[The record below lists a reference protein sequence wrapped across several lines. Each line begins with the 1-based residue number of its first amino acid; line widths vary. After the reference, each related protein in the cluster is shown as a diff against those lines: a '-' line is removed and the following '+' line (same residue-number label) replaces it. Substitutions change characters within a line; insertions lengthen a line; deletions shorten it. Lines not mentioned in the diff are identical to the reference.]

1 MCICHSSAHLLRR
14 NPVISIGIQSLQTQ
28 IGHTNLPLL
37 PKETYLVWKLLLCE
51 LCFIH
56 QQKTM
61 EFFCLQNV
69 ANVTIVLFCNS
80 IRLVWYQRAYC
91 IDIYVL
97 LICPVCKDMITVQC
111 ACTDITLR
119 RNHVTAQVCY
129 ALSTVKNH
137 RYASLDRSYC
147 ISV

>member
-1 MCICHSSAHLLRR
+1 MVICA
-14 NPVISIGIQSLQTQ
+14 ILQQIFWRIHAFPTQ

-37 PKETYLVWKLLLCE
+37 PKENCLVWKLLLCE

-61 EFFCLQNV
+61 DFFCLQNV
-69 ANVTIVLFCNS
+69 ANVTIVLFCKS

-97 LICPVCKDMITVQC
+97 LSPVCKDIITVQC

-119 RNHVTAQVCY
+119 WNHVTAQVCC